1 MSQFRFLTDHL
12 GILTIHFSASGTAPA
27 GSPLAEE
34 EDEDDPEL
42 LDNDIPDLRNFT
54 IETMKL

>member
-1 MSQFRFLTDHL
+1 M
-12 GILTIHFSASGTAPA
+12 FSASGAAPS

-42 LDNDIPDLRNFT
+42 LDNDVPDLRSFT
-54 IETMKL
+54 IEAMKQ